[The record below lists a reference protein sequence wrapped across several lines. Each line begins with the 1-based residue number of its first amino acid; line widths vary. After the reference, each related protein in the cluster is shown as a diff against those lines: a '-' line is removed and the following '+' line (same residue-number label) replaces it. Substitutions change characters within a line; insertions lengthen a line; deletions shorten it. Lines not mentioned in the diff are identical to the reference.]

1 MKIPIRLKDL
11 LQQPLVAISATSPL
25 IGLKTVQLNCTEV
38 ESLTDEQ
45 LEALFSSIPEDW
57 DFAQLCEVFDS
68 NTLTESFTQ
77 QLVNYLNKRL
87 GLSDNSPS
95 QPENSSDSN
104 LDHLSLK
111 PTTNLDIFE
120 LREQVISDYRNYIE
134 SFLKIRDSK
143 IKTFIQNELDKG
155 QLWKD
160 PLVQI
165 NPAYKQSASI
175 ETLIQQNILHPD
187 CKRYF
192 PNYRFYYHQEQAFR
206 LAQQKIPYVLTTG
219 TGSGKSLTYVVPI
232 ISYLLQNPHQQG
244 LQAILVYPMNALI
257 NSQAE
262 EFNKFLEKVPNC
274 FIQVKKYT
282 GQESLKEK
290 SEIQNHPPHILLTNY
305 VMLELMLTRIYE
317 NSLVSSPELKFL
329 VLDELHT
336 YRGRQGADVA
346 VVIRKLRQRCGQNFL
361 CIGTS
366 ATMSTEGNRSSRRQ
380 TVAEVAS
387 KLFGVEIKPDNVI
400 DETLE
405 KAIQRPYPT
414 IQELQN
420 SLTAG
425 LPPETEKTLE
435 AFKQHPLSAWI
446 EMQLG
451 LQEEDG
457 HLVRRTP
464 ISLQSGAENLAQ
476 ELSFSPEICLD
487 ILKQMLLWGSQTKGM
502 AFRLHQF
509 ISQGGSVYA
518 TLEAP
523 DQRFL
528 TLEGQYTTTN
538 NRLLYPLVFCRECG
552 QEYYAVRYDSNTEQI
567 TPLLAASLDTEPD
580 SDIQEG
586 YITLDE
592 DGLWETADQD
602 RLPDSWFKVTK
613 KRGREPKPEYQ
624 KFIPQ
629 KLFVFPDGRVNQSG
643 IAKDSEKPTAC
654 WFVPKP
660 FLICLNCGVLHDRK
674 KSEFSKLARLSSEG
688 RSTATT
694 LLCLSTVSRLK
705 DCSAINPTSAK
716 VLSFTDN
723 RQDASLQAGHFNDFV
738 QTSFLRS
745 SLYSALQAKKV
756 LTHQDLAIEVVKK
769 MGLTQEDYAQEPA
782 SFSDRNEKA
791 FQHLIEYRLY
801 EDLRRGWRIVQPNL
815 EQCGLLAIEYI
826 DLEKQCQDAHL
837 WQKFPDSIL
846 LQATPQQRFTVIKT
860 FLDQLRRELVIDAQ
874 FLQPQETDKL
884 KQEVYY
890 ALEEPWTIDLNQLLP
905 EARVATLV
913 SGTDS
918 GKGKGK
924 NKAPV
929 KLTSNSKLGRFL
941 RSDRA
946 WPWLN
951 VNLSEPEYERLI
963 KAFVNILCDSGFL
976 KRNGDEVQLQVS
988 CMLWKA
994 QKLSQLSPDILTAK
1008 RLQGSELT
1016 LIDANLFFQKF
1027 YQQNAQ
1033 TISTMEGREHT
1044 GQVNNENRQKR
1055 ENKFRQGDLAALF
1068 CSPTMELGID
1078 IADLNVVH
1086 LRNVPPSP
1094 ANYAQRSGR
1103 AGRSGQPAL
1112 VITYASAGSGHDQY
1126 FYHRQPQM
1134 VAGVVAPPKL
1144 ELGNQDLIQSHIYSL
1159 WLAYTG
1165 ADLGDSMNKI
1175 LDLDL
1180 PNYPLKDSLK
1190 LQLTL
1195 THQTL
1200 NQCLQAAEIILAD
1213 VFCQGDLNKARWY
1226 SRDWLKLTLDN
1237 ALTTFDKAFDRWR
1250 LLYQEAVKQLEDARN
1265 TIDRFRGGG
1274 ITQEERQKA
1283 ENAQREA
1290 QRQIDLLIGQSNS
1303 QSGVSNFEFYPYRY
1317 LASEGFLPGFNFP
1330 RLPVRAFIPSGN
1342 DSDFLSRPRVV
1353 AIREFAPRNIVYYE
1367 GNKFQIVKSKIP
1379 VSGLEFNQVAT
1390 CFKCG
1395 YFHEGTQTN
1404 QDNCD
1409 NCGSRLTA
1417 NSLGTPAY
1425 LAKVLKM
1432 DTVSTQRRER
1442 ITCDEEERLKY
1453 GYDVTT
1459 HFRYANQRQDL
1470 AQVVADDG
1478 TELLKLT
1485 YGETAELLRI
1495 NRGLRR
1501 TGERGFKLD
1510 LKTGY
1515 WGDSTTENIPPGQL
1529 QTEVSL
1535 TVSDTS
1541 NILIIKPV
1549 QLPNQDTE
1557 GYLASLQFAL
1567 SRAIQAVY
1575 KLEEDELSCERVG
1588 EENYLLFWEASE
1600 GGAGVLSQILDNPL
1614 SFQTL
1619 AEAALEICHFKQP
1632 KPSCTIACYECLLSY
1647 RNQFDHPLLN
1657 RHLIR
1662 DTLEKLTHSTLSRSS
1677 GILSRNEEYQQLLA
1691 QTDPNSELERV
1702 VLKAIYDRGMKLP
1715 DAAQFFFPEANLKP
1729 DFVYHQAKIVLF
1741 CDGSVHDHSERRKQD
1756 KVDRENFQFD
1766 SGYTVIVIRYD
1777 DDLEAKLK
1785 ELSAQI

>member
-487 ILKQMLLWGSQTKGM
+487 ILKQMLLWGSQTKGI

-580 SDIQEG
+580 RDIS
-586 YITLDE
+586 
-592 DGLWETADQD
+592 
-602 RLPDSWFKVTK
+602 PSM
-613 KRGREPKPEYQ
+613 KR
-624 KFIPQ
+624 
-629 KLFVFPDGRVNQSG
+629 
-643 IAKDSEKPTAC
+643 
-654 WFVPKP
+654 
-660 FLICLNCGVLHDRK
+660 
-674 KSEFSKLARLSSEG
+674 
-688 RSTATT
+688 
-694 LLCLSTVSRLK
+694 
-705 DCSAINPTSAK
+705 
-716 VLSFTDN
+716 
-723 RQDASLQAGHFNDFV
+723 
-738 QTSFLRS
+738 
-745 SLYSALQAKKV
+745 
-756 LTHQDLAIEVVKK
+756 
-769 MGLTQEDYAQEPA
+769 
-782 SFSDRNEKA
+782 
-791 FQHLIEYRLY
+791 
-801 EDLRRGWRIVQPNL
+801 
-815 EQCGLLAIEYI
+815 
-826 DLEKQCQDAHL
+826 
-837 WQKFPDSIL
+837 
-846 LQATPQQRFTVIKT
+846 
-860 FLDQLRRELVIDAQ
+860 
-874 FLQPQETDKL
+874 
-884 KQEVYY
+884 
-890 ALEEPWTIDLNQLLP
+890 
-905 EARVATLV
+905 
-913 SGTDS
+913 DS
-918 GKGKGK
+918 GKPPTKT
-924 NKAPV
+924 V
-929 KLTSNSKLGRFL
+929 
-941 RSDRA
+941 
-946 WPWLN
+946 
-951 VNLSEPEYERLI
+951 YLI
-963 KAFVNILCDSGFL
+963 V
-976 KRNGDEVQLQVS
+976 
-988 CMLWKA
+988 
-994 QKLSQLSPDILTAK
+994 
-1008 RLQGSELT
+1008 
-1016 LIDANLFFQKF
+1016 
-1027 YQQNAQ
+1027 
-1033 TISTMEGREHT
+1033 
-1044 GQVNNENRQKR
+1044 
-1055 ENKFRQGDLAALF
+1055 
-1068 CSPTMELGID
+1068 
-1078 IADLNVVH
+1078 
-1086 LRNVPPSP
+1086 
-1094 ANYAQRSGR
+1094 
-1103 AGRSGQPAL
+1103 
-1112 VITYASAGSGHDQY
+1112 
-1126 FYHRQPQM
+1126 
-1134 VAGVVAPPKL
+1134 
-1144 ELGNQDLIQSHIYSL
+1144 
-1159 WLAYTG
+1159 
-1165 ADLGDSMNKI
+1165 
-1175 LDLDL
+1175 
-1180 PNYPLKDSLK
+1180 
-1190 LQLTL
+1190 
-1195 THQTL
+1195 
-1200 NQCLQAAEIILAD
+1200 
-1213 VFCQGDLNKARWY
+1213 
-1226 SRDWLKLTLDN
+1226 
-1237 ALTTFDKAFDRWR
+1237 
-1250 LLYQEAVKQLEDARN
+1250 
-1265 TIDRFRGGG
+1265 
-1274 ITQEERQKA
+1274 
-1283 ENAQREA
+1283 
-1290 QRQIDLLIGQSNS
+1290 
-1303 QSGVSNFEFYPYRY
+1303 
-1317 LASEGFLPGFNFP
+1317 
-1330 RLPVRAFIPSGN
+1330 
-1342 DSDFLSRPRVV
+1342 
-1353 AIREFAPRNIVYYE
+1353 
-1367 GNKFQIVKSKIP
+1367 
-1379 VSGLEFNQVAT
+1379 
-1390 CFKCG
+1390 
-1395 YFHEGTQTN
+1395 
-1404 QDNCD
+1404 
-1409 NCGSRLTA
+1409 
-1417 NSLGTPAY
+1417 
-1425 LAKVLKM
+1425 
-1432 DTVSTQRRER
+1432 
-1442 ITCDEEERLKY
+1442 
-1453 GYDVTT
+1453 
-1459 HFRYANQRQDL
+1459 
-1470 AQVVADDG
+1470 
-1478 TELLKLT
+1478 
-1485 YGETAELLRI
+1485 
-1495 NRGLRR
+1495 GLR
-1501 TGERGFKLD
+1501 
-1510 LKTGY
+1510 
-1515 WGDSTTENIPPGQL
+1515 
-1529 QTEVSL
+1529 
-1535 TVSDTS
+1535 
-1541 NILIIKPV
+1541 
-1549 QLPNQDTE
+1549 
-1557 GYLASLQFAL
+1557 
-1567 SRAIQAVY
+1567 
-1575 KLEEDELSCERVG
+1575 
-1588 EENYLLFWEASE
+1588 
-1600 GGAGVLSQILDNPL
+1600 
-1614 SFQTL
+1614 
-1619 AEAALEICHFKQP
+1619 
-1632 KPSCTIACYECLLSY
+1632 
-1647 RNQFDHPLLN
+1647 
-1657 RHLIR
+1657 
-1662 DTLEKLTHSTLSRSS
+1662 
-1677 GILSRNEEYQQLLA
+1677 
-1691 QTDPNSELERV
+1691 
-1702 VLKAIYDRGMKLP
+1702 
-1715 DAAQFFFPEANLKP
+1715 
-1729 DFVYHQAKIVLF
+1729 
-1741 CDGSVHDHSERRKQD
+1741 
-1756 KVDRENFQFD
+1756 
-1766 SGYTVIVIRYD
+1766 
-1777 DDLEAKLK
+1777 
-1785 ELSAQI
+1785 